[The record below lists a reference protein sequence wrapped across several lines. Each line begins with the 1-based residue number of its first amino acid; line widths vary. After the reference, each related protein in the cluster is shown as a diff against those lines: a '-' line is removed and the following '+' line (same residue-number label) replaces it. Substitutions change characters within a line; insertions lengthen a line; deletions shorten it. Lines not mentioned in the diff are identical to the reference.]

1 MVEPNGV
8 LDDGYRETVAVRL
21 GVGHGRAA
29 YPDPVKATQ
38 PWKRVLVDVH
48 LSSTVPLSGTV
59 SWRRH
64 DDPRT
69 VSRTAQPP
77 GP

>member
-1 MVEPNGV
+1 MPCSDHVPPGNDIARAGR
-8 LDDGYRETVAVRL
+8 LAVDEDHEAPL
-21 GVGHGRAA
+21 G
-29 YPDPVKATQ
+29 
-38 PWKRVLVDVH
+38 VLVDVH

-64 DDPRT
+64 DDPQT
-69 VSRTAQPP
+69 ANRTAQPP